1 MFSKYWSR
9 LSFRLPM
16 LIALFALL
24 TGAIAGGIGYY
35 VSRMGFEQMAEDR
48 VEIVRNERARAIAT
62 LGEDARVALATFVAQ
77 PGVATELADLAAAFA
92 KLDAKQQGDVIAAY
106 TTGNP
111 FPADARSAISDP
123 GDTSAYTARHKTAHA
138 RWLRLQQLRGLADI
152 LLVDARGN
160 VVYSVM
166 KGGDFG
172 VNLLSSEM
180 YRDTN
185 AAKVY
190 RAAMAARPPWDQA
203 FADMQ
208 GYGPENQPA
217 LFVGQAVR
225 DGETIV
231 GAILTR
237 LNPERLRESANHI
250 QDLGESGE
258 VYLVGPD
265 QTRRSTTRFSTGAL
279 LTEKIETL
287 SAARAAGG
295 FSGTVNTVDYR
306 GHKVI
311 STFGPVSVLGVR
323 WGIVSKIDTE
333 EALAPLRTII
343 SATAGGTLLA
353 TTVIA
358 LIGYFMAQRISRP
371 LERSLRVMERL
382 SRGDVGIEIDEGNGI
397 LETRQIS
404 AALKTFQG
412 NMLET
417 QRLMGEIKASQDE
430 MTSLLDSSPIGA
442 VVLAENGQVLFV
454 NEPGALILERNKD
467 TMMGEVFSFADVAVS
482 AFEANRFMITA
493 RRAGA
498 VKGVKLDVRL
508 TEKGETTLDLT
519 ARRTK
524 LKGRDGVLI
533 WFDDITDQVK
543 ADRELRELNSRFI
556 ALLENTPDLI
566 AIRGRDMRFQ
576 VVSQSFARFFGVSS
590 WREMLGRTRSE
601 LNTEFSNQ
609 VSDDRVKEVLDGGEF
624 QASSEDKYV
633 IDGQPLW
640 IAARRVA
647 LRDVSGTV
655 TGVLTIGRDIT
666 RRKLMEE
673 EIEKAL
679 QIAHAER
686 ARAEAILAGA
696 PDPIIIAR
704 EDSTIEYVND
714 QVQHTL
720 GFERRDLIGKSI
732 ESLIPE
738 RFRTGHRGL
747 VQNFFAASGPRTMG
761 GGRELYALTADG
773 REVPVEISLSP
784 IKSSG
789 TPVVIAVL
797 RDITQQKLAEK
808 WVCDARDAA
817 EAATKA
823 KSDFLASMS
832 HEIRTPMNG
841 ITGMAD
847 LLAQTN
853 LDDEQKHMVR
863 TIRESGN
870 SLITVINDILDFS
883 KIEAGKMDFESV
895 TMSIV
900 DAVEGVASTLTP
912 NATKKGVRIH
922 VWADPKLPAAVYG
935 DPTRLRQ
942 ILFNLGGN
950 AVKFSD
956 GKDVQIRAVPS
967 ERTDD
972 KRVWVR
978 FNVIDKGI
986 GISKENQ
993 AKLFQAF
1000 SQAESSTTRRF
1011 GGTGL
1016 GLAICKRMTELLEG
1030 VIGIESEEGKG

>member
-1 MFSKYWSR
+1 M
-9 LSFRLPM
+9 
-16 LIALFALL
+16 
-24 TGAIAGGIGYY
+24 
-35 VSRMGFEQMAEDR
+35 
-48 VEIVRNERARAIAT
+48 
-62 LGEDARVALATFVAQ
+62 
-77 PGVATELADLAAAFA
+77 
-92 KLDAKQQGDVIAAY
+92 
-106 TTGNP
+106 
-111 FPADARSAISDP
+111 
-123 GDTSAYTARHKTAHA
+123 
-138 RWLRLQQLRGLADI
+138 
-152 LLVDARGN
+152 
-160 VVYSVM
+160 
-166 KGGDFG
+166 
-172 VNLLSSEM
+172 
-180 YRDTN
+180 
-185 AAKVY
+185 
-190 RAAMAARPPWDQA
+190 
-203 FADMQ
+203 
-208 GYGPENQPA
+208 
-217 LFVGQAVR
+217 
-225 DGETIV
+225 
-231 GAILTR
+231 
-237 LNPERLRESANHI
+237 
-250 QDLGESGE
+250 
-258 VYLVGPD
+258 
-265 QTRRSTTRFSTGAL
+265 
-279 LTEKIETL
+279 
-287 SAARAAGG
+287 
-295 FSGTVNTVDYR
+295 
-306 GHKVI
+306 
-311 STFGPVSVLGVR
+311 
-323 WGIVSKIDTE
+323 
-333 EALAPLRTII
+333 APLRTII

-524 LKGRDGVLI
+524 LKGRDGILI

-601 LNTEFSNQ
+601 LNTEFAHQ
-609 VSDDRVKEVLDGGEF
+609 VSDERVKEVLDGGEF

-633 IDGQPLW
+633 IDGQPMW

-679 QIAHAER
+679 QVAHAER

-704 EDSTIEYVND
+704 DDSTIEYVND

-747 VQNFFAASGPRTMG
+747 VQNFFAASGPRIMG
-761 GGRELYALTADG
+761 SGRELYALTADG

-789 TPVVIAVL
+789 APVVIAVL

-956 GKDVQIRAVPS
+956 GKDVQIRATPS

-1030 VIGIESEEGKG
+1030 VIGIESEEGKGSTFWVELPFGVAENAKTNIKDRDLRGLKVLLVGSSEPRRSTIDGYLKFWGAEVEEADDAEAAVAALKRGNFSSVMLDLGLDQIQHEMAVGILRKALPTGSMPIIILQDFQHRGARIVDKDLVTVDANPLVRYRIITSVAVAAGRASPEIKTEDDALKVQRGKAPTIEEALAAGQLILLAEDNLTNQDVIRRQLGLLGYTCEVANNGAKALRPTKPAATPSC